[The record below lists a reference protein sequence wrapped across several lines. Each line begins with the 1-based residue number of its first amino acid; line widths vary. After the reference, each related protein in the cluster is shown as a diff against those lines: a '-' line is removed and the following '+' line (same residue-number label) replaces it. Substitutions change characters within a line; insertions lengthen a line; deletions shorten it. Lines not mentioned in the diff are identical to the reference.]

1 MKVAVARL
9 FQDHRRDFESNR
21 YVYAVI
27 SRRSHGLSIGINL
40 NPDKACNFDCVYCQV
55 DRRTPPVV
63 RRVDLPRLRQELE
76 AMLELAASGAIFQHP
91 RFCST
96 PAAFRRWND
105 IAFSGDGE
113 PTAAREFLEAVQLVC
128 ELKQAHGLNGIK
140 ILVLTNATL
149 LHRPRV
155 QQALRLL
162 DAHQGEVWAKLDA
175 GTPAY
180 YHLIERTQVP
190 FERVLANL
198 KLTAQQRPIVIQS
211 LFLRWQGEAP
221 ADAEIHAYCDRLNEI
236 VESGGQIRLVQV
248 YTVART
254 PAEPQASPLSD
265 AEVDRLAELV
275 RQRTGLTVE
284 AYYADH

>member
-1 MKVAVARL
+1 MKVAVPRL
-9 FQDHRRDFESNR
+9 FQDHRRDFEGNR

-55 DRRTPPVV
+55 DRRTPSAV
-63 RRVDLPRLRQELE
+63 RQVDLPRLRKELE

-91 RFCST
+91 RFSGT
-96 PAAFRRWND
+96 PAALRRWND

-113 PTAAREFLEAVQLVC
+113 PTAAKEFLEAVQLVC
-128 ELKQAHGLNGIK
+128 ELKKAHGLGDIK

-149 LHRPRV
+149 LHRPPV

-162 DAHQGEVWAKLDA
+162 DAHQGEIWAKLDA
-175 GTPAY
+175 GTAAY

-198 KLTAQQRPIVIQS
+198 KLTAQHWPIVIQS
-211 LFLRWQGEAP
+211 LFLRWHGEAP
-221 ADAEIHAYCDRLNEI
+221 SDREIEAYCERLNEI

-254 PAEPQASPLSD
+254 PAERQALPLSD